1 MAGGIGSDTGM
12 GIGMRMIMG
21 GCDEDAACDEDA
33 VCEGFFG
40 GGVNPRLSFRSQST

>member
-1 MAGGIGSDTGM
+1 
-12 GIGMRMIMG
+12 MRMIMG

-40 GGVNPRLSFRSQST
+40 GGEFGARVRDWNP